1 MSSRSVSS
9 HVVSHRPDLG
19 SLRRTAAIGFFL
31 GLALLLVAPGAASAK
46 PKLDVAATC
55 AGNTLTGTVTVSDV
69 PVGTVVTVRAEAQ
82 VSAWQTV
89 GAPATFAVVA
99 GKSTYTVSIAAGGLT
114 GVKEFRLLADGA
126 GTSTTSKP
134 IKVKDCGPPA
144 QVPEVPAPLLIPAT
158 MLLSA
163 VAVEGLR
170 RRRGAVAR
178 I

>member
-1 MSSRSVSS
+1 MSSSHAPSSV
-9 HVVSHRPDLG
+9 VAQGRALG
-19 SLRRTAAIGFFL
+19 SLRRTALIGVVL

-55 AGNTLTGTVTVSDV
+55 AGDTLTGTVTVSDV
-69 PVGTVVTVRAEAQ
+69 PVGTVVTVTAQAQ
-82 VSAWQTV
+82 VAAWQTV
-89 GAPATFAVVA
+89 GAPATFVVVA